1 MQHRVRICTSNRLF
15 LFKKFLSVSGILL
28 ENFSS
33 PVMSGTAHCP
43 ILQLKTLIYFRF
55 IFFFL
60 NNMPPIEDVATGRSY
75 KRKPTDP
82 LPHTSK
88 RIRKQMQ
95 VSEDDGTVVLAHAD
109 KYIGRKN
116 QIERQKV
123 DLHDEKS
130 KSPAPVQKR

>member
-1 MQHRVRICTSNRLF
+1 
-15 LFKKFLSVSGILL
+15 
-28 ENFSS
+28 
-33 PVMSGTAHCP
+33 
-43 ILQLKTLIYFRF
+43 
-55 IFFFL
+55 
-60 NNMPPIEDVATGRSY
+60 MPPIEDVATGRSY

-95 VSEDDGTVVLAHAD
+95 VSEDDGKVVLVHAD